1 MAWFPLVGLVIGAM
15 LAVADLLLS
24 RLFTGPVVNALL
36 VVLLVLLTRGLHQ
49 DGLADTLDGLA
60 GGTTPADR
68 RAIMRDPRVG
78 AMGVTGLILSLGL
91 RYVALL
97 ALPQMDRLPLLIC
110 MPAIGRWTM
119 VLAARAAPYGRKEGG
134 LGEAFLTG
142 LSAREIIL
150 ATVIIGSALFW
161 MLGSL
166 VSAVTL
172 ASAAALAI
180 GWAAFS
186 KRSFGGITGDTLGA
200 LNEIAEVMFLLAGP
214 GLLTWR

>member
-1 MAWFPLVGLVIGAM
+1 
-15 LAVADLLLS
+15 
-24 RLFTGPVVNALL
+24 
-36 VVLLVLLTRGLHQ
+36 
-49 DGLADTLDGLA
+49 
-60 GGTTPADR
+60 
-68 RAIMRDPRVG
+68 
-78 AMGVTGLILSLGL
+78 
-91 RYVALL
+91 
-97 ALPQMDRLPLLIC
+97 
-110 MPAIGRWTM
+110 M